1 MTHRTRFGNKDRV
14 LDVVDFVDTAD
25 SCVNPHEFAAAIS
38 NRRSLDP
45 RVVDFSRCCYNTL
58 HFIAELEERLMHI
71 GMVTKPGRPVP
82 SYSAQTPEKLYQE
95 LWGFV
100 MIFLTVVAI
109 WPRNKATAAPDTE

>member
-1 MTHRTRFGNKDRV
+1 
-14 LDVVDFVDTAD
+14 
-25 SCVNPHEFAAAIS
+25 
-38 NRRSLDP
+38 
-45 RVVDFSRCCYNTL
+45 
-58 HFIAELEERLMHI
+58 MHI